1 MPDVRLKFSGGEFTP
16 GQGVTTLGRTTDNNV
31 SFPDDSNVSRYHAEI
46 EARGNEFCLID
57 LGSSNGTTVN
67 GTNVTGETYLKA
79 GDRIV
84 LGGSSEIEF
93 VLADEAAKEEQ
104 AEAANGAGAGGS
116 VDLPPVDAAL
126 SQMPGL
132 ATSTPTVSSGSN
144 TMLMVAGGA
153 VLVAVVVVVVAGVI
167 YYRSGSSSCDAKA
180 VIVKPEPGDVI
191 FAATEIEV
199 ETANSSCVA
208 KAIFTIDGEEF
219 ASTTDAPFTA
229 TLDPKEHPDLA
240 DGIDHNLGIVLIDE
254 NGNVIPQPADV
265 ILAFETRK
273 VEKPEDKR
281 EVVQQQPQT
290 PAGPKGKEV
299 SIIDV
304 QEMSN
309 RLVKQFS
316 GNYKYNV
323 SNKQFLQEVQKKS
336 AEYAQEGYFDRA
348 AVYRDAINVAYVREQ
363 NLDAPLG
370 YMLAMSRSKFNPQ
383 KQGSN
388 EGLWQLSTEF
398 VTSQSYNGL
407 CGTET
412 LSDPSQNCAAKA
424 SALYMKALVFGVFD
438 GDVIYSAAAFGK
450 STQDAGV
457 WKATLPANRTDV
469 WNSIKTSP
477 EREQIVRFFAAGIV
491 AENPQ
496 KFGLKRD
503 RPISELYRQAM

>member
-1 MPDVRLKFSGGEFTP
+1 
-16 GQGVTTLGRTTDNNV
+16 
-31 SFPDDSNVSRYHAEI
+31 
-46 EARGNEFCLID
+46 
-57 LGSSNGTTVN
+57 
-67 GTNVTGETYLKA
+67 
-79 GDRIV
+79 
-84 LGGSSEIEF
+84 
-93 VLADEAAKEEQ
+93 
-104 AEAANGAGAGGS
+104 
-116 VDLPPVDAAL
+116 
-126 SQMPGL
+126 
-132 ATSTPTVSSGSN
+132 
-144 TMLMVAGGA
+144 
-153 VLVAVVVVVVAGVI
+153 
-167 YYRSGSSSCDAKA
+167 SCDAKA
-180 VIVKPEPGDVI
+180 AIVKPEPGDVI

-199 ETANSSCVA
+199 ESENAGCVT
-208 KAIFTIDGEEF
+208 KAVFTIDGEEF
-219 ASTTDAPFTA
+219 ASTADEPFTA

-240 DGIDHNLGIVLIDE
+240 DGLDHNLAIVLIDE
-254 NGNVIPQPADV
+254 NGNKIPQQGEI

-273 VEKPEDKR
+273 VDKPEDKP
-281 EVVQQQPQT
+281 EIVQQQPQV

-323 SNKQFLQEVQKKS
+323 SNKQFLQEVQKRS

-348 AVYRDAINVAYVREQ
+348 AAYRDVINVAYVRE
-363 NLDAPLG
+363 NGLDAPLG
-370 YMLAMSRSKFNPQ
+370 YMLAMSRSKFNPA
-383 KQGSN
+383 KQGSA
-388 EGLWQLSTEF
+388 EGLWQLSTDF

-412 LSDPSQNCAAKA
+412 LSDPSQNCAAKS

-457 WKATLPANRTDV
+457 WKATLPVNRIDV
-469 WNSIKTSP
+469 WNSIKTAP
-477 EREQIVRFFAAGIV
+477 EREQIVKFFAAAIV